1 MAQHQSAG
9 QRFCIFKHA
18 GCTFDLDEIA
28 TICARSVFIGNERTI
43 VWTKSDPGGCT
54 VHRRRRLPRCR
65 RRSGRWPDRL
75 LLAVGLVCLR
85 PQAQGDWADLRGST
99 YRRRPSRS
107 RPVTSPS
114 IGEKASGLLTGQ
126 VGYAWN
132 NVQRRS
138 ELVAT
143 PAGAAAKPIGGTITS
158 GKSGNIFWIVLLFEQ
173 TSKTLSCSIL
183 TLREIHIFEAAR
195 SRRAFS

>member
-65 RRSGRWPDRL
+65 RRSGRWQDRL

-85 PQAQGDWADLRGST
+85 PQAQGDRADLRGSM

-114 IGEKASGLLTGQ
+114 IREKASGLLTGQ

-132 NVQRRS
+132 NVQRRG
-138 ELVAT
+138 VRVGRD
-143 PAGAAAKPIGGTITS
+143 AGWCCGEAIGGTITS
-158 GKSGNIFWIVLLFEQ
+158 GKSGNIFELCYFWN
-173 TSKTLSCSIL
+173 
-183 TLREIHIFEAAR
+183 
-195 SRRAFS
+195 RRAKRSLVQS